1 MKKLCIIV
9 TCALMFSSVAM
20 AQQEMPQKQRPAMSA
35 PVMERMQ
42 KQMTE
47 RYSKMNP
54 EQLTRHKEMVE
65 KRLVSEQNERIKE
78 RMQIELDAINS
89 LIQK

>member
-1 MKKLCIIV
+1 MKKLCLALA
-9 TCALMFSSVAM
+9 CAVMFSSVAM
-20 AQQEMPQKQRPAMSA
+20 AQQEMPQKQRPAMPA

-54 EQLTRHKEMVE
+54 EQLTRRKGMIE
-65 KRLVSEQNERIKE
+65 KRLANEKNERAKQ
-78 RMQIELDAINS
+78 RLQIELDTINS
-89 LIQK
+89 LIQQ